1 VDKALALRVWNLLN
15 DGHSLYVIE
24 QRVAVPTRTGQR
36 LKTAL
41 EGFESQTDIHE
52 IAEDVG
58 LSEKTVGK
66 YQGWWKEFADDLNQ
80 VEVNRGDDDLTKEG
94 RRRHYLDLE
103 RALNYM
109 KVNLE
114 PIAGGIPDDLLAPW
128 DPQGMDLIFVDNLL
142 SHFEGTELPESFGQ
156 ATIEGP
162 REPRREA
169 ALVAIAILRDL
180 LASRRFSGH
189 CRYCL

>member
-1 VDKALALRVWNLLN
+1 MDKALAWRVWKLLK

-24 QRVAVPTRTGQR
+24 QRVGVPTRTGQR
-36 LKTAL
+36 LKTTL

-94 RRRHYLDLE
+94 RRRHQQDLE

-109 KVNLE
+109 KVYLE

-128 DPQGMDLIFVDNLL
+128 DPQGMDLIFVENLL
-142 SHFEGTELPESFGQ
+142 SHLEDTNLPDAIKQ
-156 ATIEGP
+156 VILEGP
-162 REPRREA
+162 RAPRREA
-169 ALVAIAILRDL
+169 ALVAIDVLRDL
-180 LASRRFSGH
+180 LASRRFGGQCRH
-189 CRYCL
+189 C

>member
-1 VDKALALRVWNLLN
+1 MDKALAWRVWKLLK

-24 QRVAVPTRTGQR
+24 QRVGVPTRTGQR

-66 YQGWWKEFADDLNQ
+66 YQGWWKELSDDLEQ
-80 VEVNRGDDDLTKEG
+80 VDGTREDADLIKEG
-94 RRRHYLDLE
+94 RRRHQQDLE

-109 KVNLE
+109 KVYLE

-128 DPQGMDLIFVDNLL
+128 DPQGMDLIFVENLL
-142 SHFEGTELPESFGQ
+142 SHLEDTNLPDAIKQ
-156 ATIEGP
+156 VILEGP
-162 REPRREA
+162 RAPRREA
-169 ALVAIAILRDL
+169 ALVAIDVLRDL
-180 LASRRFSGH
+180 LASRRFGGQCRH
-189 CRYCL
+189 C